1 MDEIKIYLDKERK
14 VEAGENIEFGQVMA
28 GEITKRSIYI
38 LNNTDY
44 YIDIELGLKGEGI
57 SIHKDVKQIVAHKTE
72 KVVFEFRPKITLMK
86 PIRAK
91 LKININYVV
100 K

>member
-1 MDEIKIYLDKERK
+1 MDEIKVYLDKERK
-14 VEAGENIEFGQVMA
+14 IEAGENIEFEKIMA

-44 YIDIELGLKGEGI
+44 YVDLKLSLEGENI
-57 SIHKDVKQIVAHKTE
+57 SIQKNVEQIVAHKIGV
-72 KVVFEFRPKITLMK
+72 VVFEFTPKVTLMK
-86 PIRAK
+86 PIKAK